1 MTNTN
6 FNQMTEQFEKTVF
19 GPMRTY
25 ASMAVDHFE
34 KLTNVQYDA
43 AKAYSEFGIQQ
54 MRAALDIKDA
64 TDVQS
69 YWQQQQ
75 KAAETIRDR
84 VKGDAEKVVA
94 LNQEFA
100 EKTQKAVQDNAKTV
114 SEAATSSK

>member
-6 FNQMTEQFEKTVF
+6 FSQFTEQFEKTVF
-19 GPMRTY
+19 GPMRAY
-25 ASMAVDHFE
+25 ATMAVDHFE
-34 KLTNVQYDA
+34 KLSEVQYDA
-43 AKAYSEFGIQQ
+43 ARAYTEFGIQQ
-54 MRAALDIKDA
+54 VRSAMDIKDA
-64 TDVQS
+64 SDVQS

-100 EKTQKAVQDNAKTV
+100 EKAQQAVQENAKTV
-114 SEAATSSK
+114 SQAAGTK